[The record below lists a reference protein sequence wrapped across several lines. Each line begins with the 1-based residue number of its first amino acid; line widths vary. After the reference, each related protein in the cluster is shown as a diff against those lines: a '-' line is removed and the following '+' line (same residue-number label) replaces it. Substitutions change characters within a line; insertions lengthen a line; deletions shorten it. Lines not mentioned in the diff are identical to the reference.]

1 MKQVT
6 FAALTT
12 LLLFVA
18 TAFAQPPAGG
28 GQMQGQKIGI
38 ATSLQRGYATFK
50 TNYTQAAA
58 KMPDADYNF
67 KPGSTPEARTFGQ
80 GIAHIAQAQFNQ
92 CSALKGAPNPM
103 QGKQLEQELKT
114 KAEITKALADS
125 FALCDDLFAQVTDA
139 NAMDMV
145 KQGNNEVTR
154 AAALY
159 GVLVHGNEM
168 AGTAYVYLRSK
179 NIVPPSTENA
189 GRGMRGRGQN

>member
-1 MKQVT
+1 MKYVT
-6 FAALTT
+6 SVVSALI
-12 LLLFVA
+12 LLFVA
-18 TAFAQPPAGG
+18 SAFAQPPAGG

-38 ATSLQRGYATFK
+38 ATSLQRGYAAFK
-50 TNYTQAAA
+50 TNYTQAAE
-58 KMPDADYNF
+58 KMPEADYNF

-80 GIAHIAQAQFNQ
+80 GIAHIAQAQFGQ
-92 CSALKGAPNPM
+92 CAALKGVPNPM
-103 QGKQLEQELKT
+103 AGKQLEQELKT

-125 FALCDDLFAQVTDA
+125 FALCDEAFAQATDA
-139 NAMDMV
+139 NALEMI

-154 AAALY
+154 VAALY

-189 GRGMRGRGQN
+189 GRGMRGRGL